1 MISIIL
7 PIYNVQDYIAECLES
22 VMNQTYKDIEII
34 CVNDFTM
41 DNSMTIVKNYAK
53 GDHRIKIVN
62 NERNRGLGGA
72 RNAGLDVAQGEY
84 IIFCDTDDK
93 MKPDM
98 VEKLYGCIVKNDSD
112 MVVCDIALLGNDG
125 LQSPY
130 KPFHDLTL
138 INNRVFYPAK
148 QPWAFCHM
156 WPSAWNKVYKKSI
169 IDENNIRYHENIL
182 YEDHTFYYEYLF
194 ASKKVSYLPEVL
206 YVYRHER
213 ADSITK
219 DVSPRIFEIFT
230 ILDYI
235 KDIFKN
241 NLSEEEYK
249 ILMPKIAVRL
259 IWERYFVARKKRK
272 IKSRFVKKSREYL
285 KQFKQK
291 DVFRYKDYFIGDSYA
306 FLCAPLQ
313 FFMQKVIS
321 KRYYRDRKVM
331 TIFGVKCLKWRHL
344 RELYVQ
350 LDMMR
355 QELNYLREQFSDEH
369 K

>member
-53 GDHRIKIVN
+53 DDHRIKIVN

-98 VEKLYGCIVKNDSD
+98 VEKLYDCIVKNDSD